1 MDKKSDKD
9 FGKRR
14 PVSVPVTPRP
24 GPPAKRSGH
33 VALLLMGTFAV
44 GSAAYALMPS
54 QSCERPPNAPQPSL
68 LQSNATATECP
79 PRSSSSSS
87 SSHGGSGGSS
97 SSRSNYYSSDSS
109 SSHSSSSQSS
119 GTSDSG
125 SHAVAR
131 GGFGSFAHSFGSH
144 FSSGG

>member
-1 MDKKSDKD
+1 MTNKPDKD

-14 PVSVPVTPRP
+14 PVSAPATPQP

-54 QSCERPPNAPQPSL
+54 RSCERPPNAPQPSL
-68 LQSNATATECP
+68 LQSNANANATECP
-79 PRSSSSSS
+79 PRSSSSS
-87 SSHGGSGGSS
+87 GGSGGSS
-97 SSRSNYYSSDSS
+97 SSRSSYYSGSSS
-109 SSHSSSSQSS
+109 SSHSSSSPSSS
-119 GTSDSG
+119 GTTDSG

-144 FSSGG
+144 FSSGS

>member
-1 MDKKSDKD
+1 MTNKPDKD

-14 PVSVPVTPRP
+14 PVSVPVMPRP

-54 QSCERPPNAPQPSL
+54 RSCERPPNAPQPSL
-68 LQSNATATECP
+68 LQSNANATECP
-79 PRSSSSSS
+79 PRSSSSS
-87 SSHGGSGGSS
+87 GGSGGSS
-97 SSRSNYYSSDSS
+97 SSRSSYYSGSSS
-109 SSHSSSSQSS
+109 SSHSSSSPSSS
-119 GTSDSG
+119 GTTDSG

-144 FSSGG
+144 FSSGS